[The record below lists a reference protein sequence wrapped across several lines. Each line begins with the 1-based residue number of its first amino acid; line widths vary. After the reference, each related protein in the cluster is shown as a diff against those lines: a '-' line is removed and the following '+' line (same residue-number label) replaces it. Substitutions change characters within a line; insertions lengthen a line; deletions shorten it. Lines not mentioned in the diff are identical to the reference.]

1 MADNLYQRVDNLKA
15 KARLLT
21 ERYRALQQ
29 SKAQADGK
37 IEELTAVIRSLE
49 RQIADRDREIERLK
63 VASVLVPDHRDVEET
78 RAFISDL
85 VREIDKCIARLST

>member
-37 IEELTAVIRSLE
+37 IE
-49 RQIADRDREIERLK
+49 
-63 VASVLVPDHRDVEET
+63 
-78 RAFISDL
+78 
-85 VREIDKCIARLST
+85 